1 MKMLDIDSCIDGQVI
16 IYTTLS
22 QIESEEDWIE
32 RDGRHDV
39 NINLIIDP
47 PKHNQILFGK
57 LSREK
62 GILEGKNQILID
74 VSLIDK
80 QSRFE

>member
-22 QIESEEDWIE
+22 QIENKEDWIDRVE
-32 RDGRHDV
+32 RHDV
-39 NINLIIDP
+39 NIDP

-80 QSRFE
+80 QARFE